1 MKLEKKQLMMI
12 GIVALVI
19 FLIYWLFFRKKDTK
33 KESGYLQ
40 YGDIDAET
48 GYGPEYGAFQSYGYE
63 SSFLNCKSDEME
75 STCDWSSFDGNKVVV
90 TTYRC
95 CVKKPKLVVKPSES
109 GYNTNRCK
117 DKDGN
122 AVTPCPPNIRPEDVI
137 GVRTI
142 K

>member
-1 MKLEKKQLMMI
+1 MI

-63 SSFLNCKSDEME
+63 SSMKKDCGAGETKTIVYDWLEYTNDAGQTFKTKCCPRTECRKKTSSAYLGESSYAKGKCKLNGKPIE
-75 STCDWSSFDGNKVVV
+75 CD
-90 TTYRC
+90 
-95 CVKKPKLVVKPSES
+95 KLTADQKEALKDAPPS
-109 GYNTNRCK
+109 K
-117 DKDGN
+117 
-122 AVTPCPPNIRPEDVI
+122 
-137 GVRTI
+137 
-142 K
+142 